1 LNSIFSGRAVCAFP
15 IRQRT
20 EKTVFTAFELNFRP
34 ISEVQAVIRE
44 SMSDSLFGS
53 MEIDPDYFI
62 GE

>member
-1 LNSIFSGRAVCAFP
+1 MRLP
-15 IRQRT
+15 DKQRT